1 MNAYE
6 SEEERLRALA
16 DRLQGLPSEIEPA
29 RDLWPEIAARI
40 EEPAPSAR
48 PRVNRRLLQV
58 AAALAIFA
66 GGVVVGRGTT
76 KAPAQAPIQVP
87 VRVPASVRLELDTLH
102 PAIEVQ
108 RTGSEYVA
116 ALASLRESRD
126 PQVRRQG
133 SEAALS
139 TLYGAARE
147 LTRISPEDPG
157 ALNILDTVST
167 ARARSPEPGP
177 VKF

>member
-1 MNAYE
+1 MNTYE

-16 DRLQGLPSEIEPA
+16 DRLQGLPSEIEPE

-40 EEPAPSAR
+40 QEPAPSVR
-48 PRVNRRLLQV
+48 SHRNRRLLQA

-66 GGVVVGRGTT
+66 GGVMVGRGTPQ
-76 KAPAQAPIQVP
+76 APPAQAPTQA
-87 VRVPASVRLELDTLH
+87 PAPIRLEPDALRS
-102 PAIEVQ
+102 AIEVQ

-116 ALASLRESRD
+116 ALATLRSTDD
-126 PQVRRQG
+126 PKVRLQG
-133 SEAALS
+133 REAALS

-147 LTRISPEDPG
+147 LTRISPEDRG
-157 ALNILDTVST
+157 ASNILETVST
-167 ARARSPEPGP
+167 ARTRSPEPRP